1 MEANHTDQTLLQ
13 LMREDNKA
21 AFTALYRSY
30 WESLFIPTVKITR
43 SQEDAR
49 DILQEVFLSVWN
61 RRKEL
66 DVRGSLA
73 AYLQTSVR
81 YKAIDYIEK
90 NIARRHYLNLLY
102 KLEELSQSP
111 AVETQIQLKEIQQ
124 TVNGVVGKMPPKMR
138 AVYQLSRQEQLSH
151 QEIAQRLGISDETVK
166 KHIHHALK
174 LIRSSISQ
182 TGISLPGLFFYLLTQ

>member
-1 MEANHTDQTLLQ
+1 MEARHTDQDLLQ
-13 LMREDNKA
+13 LMREDNKD

-43 SQEDAR
+43 SKEDAR

-66 DVRGSLA
+66 DVKGSLA

-81 YKAIDYIEK
+81 YKAIDYIGK
-90 NIARRHYLNLLY
+90 NITRRHYLNLLY
-102 KLEELSQSP
+102 KLEEFSQSP
-111 AVETQIQLKEIQQ
+111 AAETQIQLKEIQQ

-138 AVYQLSRQEQLSH
+138 AVYQLSRYEHLSH

-166 KHIHHALK
+166 KHIQHALK

-182 TGISLPGLFFYLLTQ
+182 AGISLPGLFFYLLTQ

>member
-1 MEANHTDQTLLQ
+1 MEANHTDQALLQ

-30 WESLFIPTVKITR
+30 WEALFIPTVKITR
-43 SQEDAR
+43 SKEDAK

-66 DVRGSLA
+66 DIKGSLS
-73 AYLQTSVR
+73 AYLQTCVR

-90 NIARRHYLNLLY
+90 NITRRHYLDLLY
-102 KLEELSQSP
+102 KLDELSQSP
-111 AVETQIQLKEIQQ
+111 VAETQIYLKEIQQ
-124 TVNGVVGKMPPKMR
+124 TVSGVVGKMPPKMR

-151 QEIAQRLGISDETVK
+151 QEIAQKLGISDETVK

-174 LIRSSISQ
+174 LIRSSISRA
-182 TGISLPGLFFYLLTQ
+182 GISLPGLFFCLLAQ

>member
-1 MEANHTDQTLLQ
+1 MEALHTDQDLLQ
-13 LMREDNKA
+13 LMKEDNKD

-43 SQEDAR
+43 SKEDAK

-66 DVRGSLA
+66 DVKGSLA
-73 AYLQTSVR
+73 AYLQSCVR
-81 YKAIDYIEK
+81 YKSIDYIEK
-90 NIARRHYLNLLY
+90 NITRRHYLNLLY

-111 AVETQIQLKEIQQ
+111 AAETQIQLKEIQQ
-124 TVNGVVGKMPPKMR
+124 TVNGIVGKMPPKMR
-138 AVYQLSRQEQLSH
+138 AVYQLSRHEQLSH
-151 QEIAQRLGISDETVK
+151 KEIAQRLGISDETVK
-166 KHIHHALK
+166 KHIQHALK

-182 TGISLPGLFFYLLTQ
+182 AGISLPGLFFYLLAQ